1 MATLNWIEMNCK
13 CNSPPSSQRD
23 KKSIIFD
30 QCWFL
35 AKNNFFRFRYGRY
48 QNNHWL
54 LNRANVK
61 FGSTCL
67 KFLEKSTIDFL
78 TGAVFVAALT
88 VLRVSRLC
96 YYGDFSYTF
105 TENLTSNFNQCGGSF
120 PFIFLVD
127 QAVISLEQLHA
138 ALMRRQILSSHL

>member
-35 AKNNFFRFRYGRY
+35 AKNKFFWFRYGRY

-67 KFLEKSTIDFL
+67 KFLEKSTIDLL
-78 TGAVFVAALT
+78 TGAVYVPALT
-88 VLRVSRLC
+88 VLRMSRLC
-96 YYGDFSYTF
+96 YHGDFSYTF
-105 TENLTSNFNQCGGSF
+105 TENLTSNFNQCGGSS

-127 QAVISLEQLHA
+127 QAVISLERLHA

>member
-1 MATLNWIEMNCK
+1 MNCK

-23 KKSIIFD
+23 KKSLIFD
-30 QCWFL
+30 QCWFS
-35 AKNNFFRFRYGRY
+35 AKNNFFWFRYGRY
-48 QNNHWL
+48 QNNHLLWL

-105 TENLTSNFNQCGGSF
+105 TDNLTSNFNQCGGSS

-127 QAVISLEQLHA
+127 QAVISLERLHA

>member
-1 MATLNWIEMNCK
+1 MNCK

-48 QNNHWL
+48 QNNHLLWL

-138 ALMRRQILSSHL
+138 AWCDVRFSPVTFN

>member
-1 MATLNWIEMNCK
+1 MNCK

-23 KKSIIFD
+23 KKSVIFD
-30 QCWFL
+30 QCWFS
-35 AKNNFFRFRYGRY
+35 AKINFFWFRYGRY
-48 QNNHWL
+48 QNNNLLWL

-78 TGAVFVAALT
+78 TGAVFVPALT

-96 YYGDFSYTF
+96 YYGEFSYTF
-105 TENLTSNFNQCGGSF
+105 TENLTSNFNQCGD
-120 PFIFLVD
+120 L
-127 QAVISLEQLHA
+127 LL
-138 ALMRRQILSSHL
+138 LSSLLIKQLFRWNDCMQLWCDARFSPVTFN

>member
-1 MATLNWIEMNCK
+1 MNCK

-23 KKSIIFD
+23 KKSLIFD
-30 QCWFL
+30 QCWFS

-48 QNNHWL
+48 QNNNLLWL

-88 VLRVSRLC
+88 VLRVSRHC
-96 YYGDFSYTF
+96 YYGDFSSIF
-105 TENLTSNFNQCGGSF
+105 TKNLASNFNQCGGSF

-127 QAVISLEQLHA
+127 QAVISLERLHA